1 MDYSSPA
8 FIEWIILN
16 FILIVVSLVL
26 LRKYF
31 NEKRRMS
38 VEGLLAQA

>member
-16 FILIVVSLVL
+16 VILVVVSLVL
-26 LRKYF
+26 LAKYYK
-31 NEKRRMS
+31 EKKRMS
-38 VEGLLAQA
+38 MQGLLSQA